1 MIEDLKKSHQQDK
14 EHLESEYKK
23 TIKENHSRRIL
34 TTEA

>member
-23 TIKENHSRRIL
+23 TIVELEEQLKIAR
-34 TTEA
+34 